1 MRRLFQPCQGRGI
14 EPRQR
19 TNTRVPACR
28 RRRRRRRSSSSSS
41 PSSQLFFAASRYRC
55 CALRD
60 LPSRGWYHVGVWG
73 YGGEEDFPRC
83 IEMEK

>member
-1 MRRLFQPCQGRGI
+1 
-14 EPRQR
+14 
-19 TNTRVPACR
+19 
-28 RRRRRRRSSSSSS
+28 
-41 PSSQLFFAASRYRC
+41 LFFAASRYRC